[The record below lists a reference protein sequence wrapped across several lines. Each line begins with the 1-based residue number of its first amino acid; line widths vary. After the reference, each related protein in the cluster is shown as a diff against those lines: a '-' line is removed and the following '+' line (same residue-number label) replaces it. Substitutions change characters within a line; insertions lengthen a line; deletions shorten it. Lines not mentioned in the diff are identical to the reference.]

1 MPAKRQTTVSI
12 EGDRFRIN
20 GQPSY
25 PGRMARG
32 LSLEGLLLNSRMVQA
47 TFDDLNPD
55 TVRMWDGP
63 DGKWDPEAN
72 TDRFLARLPEY
83 REAGLLGI
91 TVNFQGGSPQGYSRE
106 QPWHNSAFDADG
118 SLRSDYAGRMQR
130 VIEGADALGMV
141 VILGFFYF
149 GQDQRLRD
157 EAAVVRACGEA
168 TDWICR
174 HGFTNVVVEI
184 GNEIDILYDH
194 EIIRPDRCAGLIRL
208 VQTESADRIPSPHGR
223 LLVGTS
229 FSGGKVP
236 GGSVAA
242 VSDVLLIH
250 GNGQDPAGLGQLIE
264 STRSLREYRGQPI
277 VVNEDDHFDF
287 DGDDGNFLTA
297 LRHRAS
303 WGYFDYRMIDE
314 AFEEGYQS
322 VPTNWSV
329 SSKRKKAFFNLL
341 AELTDSARRF

>member
-1 MPAKRQTTVSI
+1 
-12 EGDRFRIN
+12 
-20 GQPSY
+20 
-25 PGRMARG
+25 
-32 LSLEGLLLNSRMVQA
+32 MVQA
-47 TFDDLNPD
+47 TFDDLNPE
-55 TVRMWDGP
+55 TVEMWDGP
-63 DGKWDPEAN
+63 EGKWDPEAN
-72 TDRFLARLPEY
+72 TDRFVAMLPEY
-83 REAGLLGI
+83 RAAGLLGM

-118 SLRSDYAGRMQR
+118 SLRAGYAGRMQR

-149 GQDQRLRD
+149 GQDQRLKD
-157 EAAVVRACGEA
+157 EAAVVRACREA

-174 HGFTNVVVEI
+174 HGFTNVIVEI
-184 GNEIDILYDH
+184 GNEIDIHYDH
-194 EIIRPDRCAGLIRL
+194 AIIGPDRCAELIQL
-208 VQTESADRIPSPHGR
+208 VQSKSTGRIPSPLGR

-236 GGSVAA
+236 VESVAA

-264 STRSLREYRGQPI
+264 STRDLAGFRGQPI

-287 DGDDGNFLTA
+287 QGNDGNFLTA
-297 LRHRAS
+297 LRHGAS
-303 WGYFDYRMIDE
+303 WGYFDYRMKDE

-322 VPTNWSV
+322 VPTDWSI

-341 AELTDSARRF
+341 AELTGSAKRF

>member
-1 MPAKRQTTVSI
+1 MAESRRTLVSI
-12 EGDRFRIN
+12 DGDRFWIN
-20 GQPSY
+20 GQPTC
-25 PGRMARG
+25 PGRTARG
-32 LSLEGLLLNSRMVQA
+32 LKLEGLLLNSRMVQA
-47 TFDDLNPD
+47 TFDDLNPK
-55 TVRMWDGP
+55 TIGMWVGP

-72 TDRFLARLPEY
+72 TDRFLAMLPAY

-118 SLRSDYAGRMQR
+118 SLRADYAGRMQR

-157 EAAVVRACGEA
+157 EAAVIRACREA

-184 GNEIDILYDH
+184 GNEIDIHYDH
-194 EIIRPDRCAGLIRL
+194 AIIRPDRCAELIRL
-208 VQTESADRIPSPHGR
+208 AQEESAGRVPSPLGR

-236 GGSVAA
+236 GESVVA

-250 GNGQDPAGLGQLIE
+250 GNGQNPTRLGHLIE
-264 STRSLREYRGQPI
+264 STRNLGQYRGQPI
-277 VVNEDDHFDF
+277 VINEDDHFDF

-297 LRHRAS
+297 LRHGAS
-303 WGYFDYRMIDE
+303 WGYFDYRMKDE
-314 AFEEGYQS
+314 AHEEGFQS
-322 VPTNWSV
+322 VPTDWSV

-341 AELTDSARRF
+341 AELTGSPRRF